1 MFKNLAV
8 ALLVGAVSAQDASDV
23 IDDAINSTTVNALA
37 DQEPNTIQGMT
48 QAPKED
54 QDTPSFAQGEGDE
67 ENKPKDAAGGNAKSK
82 SAAAAANAK
91 SKKAATANA
100 NAKAAQEIKQ
110 NAIDAVETQ
119 NALKEIP
126 DNKEAQQL
134 KPKSTTPAPPAGAP
148 PKTKKKHHH
157 KKPSTSMYDGSYVT
171 PA

>member
-134 KPKSTTPAPPAGAP
+134 KPKSTTPAPPAGVVLF
-148 PKTKKKHHH
+148 
-157 KKPSTSMYDGSYVT
+157 GFNC
-171 PA
+171 